1 MCDVCLL
8 LVSVLCIVL
17 SDMEDIKDGNMFLLL
32 KISSIYILCV
42 QACFESVECKCKNYQ
57 LIKKELERILPPVPQ

>member
-1 MCDVCLL
+1 MCDACLL

-32 KISSIYILCV
+32 KISSIYILCSNL
-42 QACFESVECKCKNYQ
+42 F
-57 LIKKELERILPPVPQ
+57 